1 MTASALKAGAID
13 VVIVNWN
20 SGGDLARCIASIARS
35 SDARLVARLIVVDNG
50 SHDDSTAAITEAVTD
65 RTLIVDRVG
74 RNLGFAAAANRGAG
88 QGGAPYIL
96 FLNPD
101 TELHD
106 GALAAALGSFRPEI
120 GVVGLRQLDA
130 GGRVRRSCS
139 RFPTPLAFWVRALGL
154 DRLPALATY
163 APFMQDWRHDESRP
177 VDQLMGAF
185 MLMPR
190 ELFTALGGFDER
202 FFLYYE
208 DVDLSLRAARHGC
221 RSWFEV
227 RGTITH
233 RGGGS
238 SRLVPARRLS
248 LSLASRLAYA
258 RKHFTPMGFL
268 SVAACTL
275 LVEPWA
281 RLVFAALRHGP
292 IAAGRVI
299 AGYALL
305 LRPGSARP

>member
-1 MTASALKAGAID
+1 MID

-20 SGGDLARCIASIARS
+20 SGEDLARCLASLGRGE
-35 SDARLVARLIVVDNG
+35 DARLVMRIIVVDNG
-50 SHDDSTAAITEAVTD
+50 SSDGSAAFDAADTLPLVID
-65 RTLIVDRVG
+65 RAG
-74 RNLGFAAAANRGAG
+74 RNLGFAVASNRGAA
-88 QGGAPYIL
+88 QGEAPYIL

-101 TELHD
+101 AELHD
-106 GALAAALGSFRPEI
+106 GALATALRAFGPEI
-120 GVVGLRQLDA
+120 GLVGLRQLDPA
-130 GGRVRRSCS
+130 GRVRLSCS
-139 RFPTPLAFWVRALGL
+139 RFPTPLAFWLRAFGL
-154 DRLPALATY
+154 DRWHKLAAY

-185 MLMPR
+185 LLIPR
-190 ELFTALGGFDER
+190 ALFRDLGGFDER

-208 DVDLSLRAARHGC
+208 DVDLAVRAARQGS

-227 RGTITH
+227 SGTITH

-258 RKHFTPMGFL
+258 RKHFTALGFL

-275 LVEPWA
+275 LVEPWT
-281 RLVFAALRHGP
+281 RLGFAVLRHGP
-292 IAAGRVI
+292 AAAGAVI

-305 LRPGSARP
+305 LRPGAARP